1 MNNMLYLQVDNKVIK
16 TKEPCLVK
24 KIAHTQLHVK
34 YHGLLFFMLLY
45 LNKCNFFLQYNIAQF
60 YLFYHYIISIS
71 LPE

>member
-45 LNKCNFFLQYNIAQF
+45 LNKC
-60 YLFYHYIISIS
+60 
-71 LPE
+71 